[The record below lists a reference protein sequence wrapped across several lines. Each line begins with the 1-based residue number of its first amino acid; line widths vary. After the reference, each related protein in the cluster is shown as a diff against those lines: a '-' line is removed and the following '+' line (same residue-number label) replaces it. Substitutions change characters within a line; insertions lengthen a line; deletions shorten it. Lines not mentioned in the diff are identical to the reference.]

1 MIEILI
7 PTLGRPHRL
16 EHVVNNIKSNTINEN
31 RVVFIVE
38 PNDHASIEAA
48 SKTDSLVL
56 INKNKACYAG
66 AINTGYQET
75 TGEWLFCGDDSLDF
89 RYGWDKTAL
98 DTYGN
103 YYQVIGVNDLNN
115 PSSMSG
121 TGSTIHLVARSY
133 LDEVGGVVD
142 GGPRSFL
149 NEMYNHYWTDTE
161 FIDTAK
167 RRGKFIG
174 CLNSHVQHLHWASG
188 TAPVDSTTHKNESQ
202 IPSDQAIYVSRSHL
216 WS

>member
-7 PTLGRPHRL
+7 PTLNRPHKL
-16 EHVVNNIKSNTINEN
+16 ADVVKNISENTINLH

-38 PNDHASIEAA
+38 PEDELSQRMGREAGGMV
-48 SKTDSLVL
+48 LV
-56 INKNKACYAG
+56 NKHKACYAG
-66 AINTGYQET
+66 AINTGYEKT

-98 DTYGN
+98 DAYGATH
-103 YYQVIGVNDLNN
+103 QVIGVNDLNN

-133 LDEVGGVVD
+133 LDEVGGVID
-142 GGPRSFL
+142 GGPGSFL
-149 NEMYNHYWTDTE
+149 NEMYHHYWTDTE

-174 CLNSHVQHLHWASG
+174 CLEAHVHHRHWASG